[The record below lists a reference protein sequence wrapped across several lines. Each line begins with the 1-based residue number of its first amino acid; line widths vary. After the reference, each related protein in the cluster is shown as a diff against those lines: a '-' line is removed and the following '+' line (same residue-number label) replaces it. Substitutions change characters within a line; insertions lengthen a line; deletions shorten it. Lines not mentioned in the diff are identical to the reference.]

1 MVYHSK
7 VKYMTYK
14 IRQLQK
20 KAVLL
25 AGCILLS
32 MDGMAQT
39 KSPAV
44 NIIGEMRKTM
54 WQGQLQGK
62 IYLDT
67 LKSQSNLYGLG
78 PLEKLAGEIIIIDG
92 KAFVSKVLSNSTM
105 KVEETY
111 EAKAPFFGYTHVKK
125 WKELAIPENIQSVAQ
140 LEKYLSGLS
149 FLPDSP
155 FIFKLAGTVS
165 LAKLHVVNLPEGQTV
180 KSPEDAHKGEQSYE
194 LHNEKIEIVG
204 FYSTRHQSVFTHH
217 DTFLHMH
224 LINQSKNMMG
234 HVDDI
239 KIQKNNVVLF
249 LPVE

>member
-1 MVYHSK
+1 MVYYSK
-7 VKYMTYK
+7 VKYITYK
-14 IRQLQK
+14 IGELQK

-25 AGCILLS
+25 SGCLLLT
-32 MDGMAQT
+32 MGGMAQT

-54 WQGQLQGK
+54 RQGQLQGQ

-67 LKSQSNLYGLG
+67 LKAQSNLYGLG
-78 PLEKLAGEIIIIDG
+78 PLENLAGEIIIIDG
-92 KAFVSKVLSNSTM
+92 KAFVSKVSGDTM
-105 KVEETY
+105 TIEETY

-125 WKELAIPENIQSVAQ
+125 WKEMPVPENIQSVAQ

-149 FLPDSP
+149 SLPDSP
-155 FIFKLAGTVS
+155 FIFKLTGSV
-165 LAKLHVVNLPEGQTV
+165 LFAKLHVVNLPQGQAV

-194 LHNEKIEIVG
+194 LHNEKVEIVG

-224 LINQSKNMMG
+224 LINQSKKIMG
-234 HVDDI
+234 HVDEVKI
-239 KIQKNNVVLF
+239 KKNNVILF